1 MNHLLGVEKPIP
13 FDFLINGTFLRTTL
27 EEFLAA
33 RGYSSESTVAVEYV
47 RSILPPVHLA
57 SYEHDDWVGAVD
69 VLSRSSP
76 AGSWAGGS
84 REPPAGRERI
94 VSGCYD
100 GRLVVWDM
108 SSHKLATINASANDG
123 YNAGVKVVKFLSP
136 SRIVSSGLD
145 RVIRLWGYK
154 ESSDHTTAESKPL
167 LELYGHHA
175 SVDDLDVQWTLRRM
189 LSASADHTVGLWTM
203 IKADAPP
210 APEALVSPNADPS
223 TAKRRKVAPSN
234 NTPKR
239 GPVSQLR
246 SHTAPVSSVVFAHMD
261 ATVAY
266 STSWDH
272 TLRTWD
278 LPTASLVDTRT
289 TAHSLLSVCE
299 LPTLHL
305 LAAGTSARHIT
316 LVDPRASATTVS
328 AMTLRGHTNAVVSL
342 AKDPNNTFGLVSGS
356 HDGTCRV
363 WDVRATRPGRAQD
376 GGAGVSE
383 GAICESVYTIPRD
396 STTTGK
402 SKSKR
407 GSAPGQGC
415 KVFDVIW
422 DELVGIVSAGED
434 KRLQINMGRD
444 ERGL

>member
-1 MNHLLGVEKPIP
+1 MNHLLGSEKPIP
-13 FDFLINGTFLRTTL
+13 FDFLINGAFLQTTV

-47 RSILPPVHLA
+47 RSILPPAHLA
-57 SYEHDDWVGAVD
+57 SYEHDDWIGAVD
-69 VLSRSSP
+69 ALSRSSH
-76 AGSWAGGS
+76 AGSSAGDS
-84 REPPAGRERI
+84 QKPPPGRERI

-100 GRLVVWDM
+100 GHLVVWDM
-108 SSHKLATINASANDG
+108 SSHMLATINASTDDR
-123 YNAGVKVVKFLSP
+123 YSAGVKAVKFLTP
-136 SRIVSSGLD
+136 SQIVSSGLD
-145 RVIRLWGYK
+145 RVIRLWDYK
-154 ESSDHTTAESKPL
+154 ESSDHTTADSKPR
-167 LELYGHHA
+167 LELYGHRA
-175 SVDDLDVQWTLRRM
+175 SVDDLDVHWPSRRI
-189 LSASADHTVGLWTM
+189 LSASADHTVGLWT
-203 IKADAPP
+203 ISKADAPA

-223 TAKRRKVAPSN
+223 TAKRRKLAPSN

-239 GPVSQLR
+239 GPISQLR
-246 SHTAPVSSVVFAHMD
+246 SHSAPVSSVIFAHKD
-261 ATVAY
+261 TTVAY

-299 LPTLHL
+299 LPALHL

-342 AKDPNNTFGLVSGS
+342 ARDPNNTFGLVSGS

-363 WDVRATRPGRAQD
+363 WDVRSTRPGRAQD
-376 GGAGVSE
+376 SAGVSE

-396 STTTGK
+396 STTG
-402 SKSKR
+402 KSKR

-415 KVFDVIW
+415 KVFDVVW
-422 DELVGIVSAGED
+422 DEHVGIVSAGED
-434 KRLQINMGRD
+434 KRLQINKGRD
-444 ERGL
+444 ERGS